1 MAWVLLLAS
10 AAAVLL
16 TGLFGTAL
24 ILGGLTR
31 WPAQIGPGFW
41 IRLVAAC
48 GLTVASLALRSLRWV
63 FLLRRAETRIPIRDA
78 YIGYFAGLS
87 LLLAPFLLGEIAVRA
102 LVLRARGHVPVATTV
117 IVNLWE
123 RLLDL
128 AALAVIAG
136 MLGVALGGGG
146 SRTTVLLVLAG
157 ALLIRPVRAVC
168 LRLIV
173 RIGTQAGRVFDR
185 ARAPSCDR
193 LARTSTWLVAL
204 GHEHRCL
211 DAAGN
216 RVLGPGGCVGVRL
229 RPPDGRA
236 CVRDCQPAWVVWC
249 CRLAACWWRVPVC
262 WTRSMRR
269 VLT

>member
-16 TGLFGTAL
+16 TGLVGTAL

-146 SRTTVLLVLAG
+146 SRTTALLVLAA
-157 ALLIRPVRAVC
+157 ALLSHPVRALC

-173 RIGTQAGRVFDR
+173 RIGTQAGQCVRSRSGTELRSSGADVNMAGGPR
-185 ARAPSCDR
+185 ARASLP
-193 LARTSTWLVAL
+193 
-204 GHEHRCL
+204 GRCR
-211 DAAGN
+211 GSGS
-216 RVLGPGGCVGVRL
+216 GP
-229 RPPDGRA
+229 
-236 CVRDCQPAWVVWC
+236 
-249 CRLAACWWRVPVC
+249 WRVRGGTP
-262 WTRSMRR
+262 TAS
-269 VLT
+269 